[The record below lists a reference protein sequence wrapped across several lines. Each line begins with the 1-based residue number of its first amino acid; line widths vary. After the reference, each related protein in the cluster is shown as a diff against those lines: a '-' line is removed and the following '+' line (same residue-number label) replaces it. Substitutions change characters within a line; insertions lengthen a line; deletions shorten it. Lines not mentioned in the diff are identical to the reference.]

1 MIKKQIFY
9 VFLVLFLR
17 FAAPINAQCGDGL
30 PHTINLI
37 VLMNQKFINQFGGG
51 NAEVARQDAISK
63 AQAGAAVLN
72 TALSTTAFSDLSF
85 RVVFAPI
92 APVPSINAGG
102 NEDFLNKV
110 KNFYDNA
117 FPCIPGTVLFFCPGD
132 LTGGNYAVYG
142 GGICGYSSGFE
153 SNSIAH
159 EICHTV
165 FEFDHANIDPA
176 CSGSAPCTG
185 NSVTDNFMCAA
196 AGPAVALLP
205 CHLTQLGLKFSPGSN
220 LCGSTLGLIPQEPLL
235 DQPNFTCPPDPTMS
249 FSTTVKSLI
258 RGCNNDRSNPMYTI
272 TVVGGTSKKI
282 ESRIRVE
289 YNINGFQYILADNP
303 EFNGNATTNDP
314 KTNRLSRLDAS
325 GNEIIFDLNIGEQ
338 KTFMFKLKY
347 DPADTTPLAFNAA
360 LKPVAILTFKDDI
373 TGAVGF
379 VTKSIQQK
387 KFIAIS
393 GVNPSFFAN
402 EPLIIN
408 SDVKFTEDKFFSA
421 PDILVKK
428 GAQIWFE
435 NKAANFITTQTTIE
449 GCGAMW
455 KGIKSTNA
463 TITMDNEVIK
473 DAQVGIRLEGGSTG
487 TISGTTFDNNNI
499 GIEIPDKGV
508 AAAANVA
515 LSANKFFFTRS
526 AFKPSYSTA
535 QDPPPFERSYAG
547 IQMVNQNAFSLT
559 DAGGQT
565 MFMNQRNGII
575 ANNSNLSINGC
586 NFKSIVHSPG
596 SPFAV
601 GKCISSTG
609 GSLSAARNMIE
620 NSDIGIYAIAS
631 QLKLRSNVADKVVS
645 GVISELCNNIEIKE
659 NNIKAKDFGIL
670 TTFANPLYGETMVSG
685 NVITLTG
692 NNDGVAIRSG
702 GSFLMGNNTGYKING
717 NFVSLLQGRSG
728 IEMGETVDSEIALNS
743 ISIAGAGEERY
754 GIRLEGGNNLNV
766 SENNISGSG
775 TADGLAQRGIYGIH
789 PNRSTFRC
797 NYTNNTTYGLNFAGT
812 CVGKNALN
820 INTNTMVSHN
830 NGLLLGLPGNGN
842 AVVGEQTHRGNLW
855 TGSYG
860 DAGARFTGDPLA
872 SVASLFRVD
881 NIANT
886 NYLPDFVN
894 PTGWFI
900 DQNAQGNTLICTPAG
915 LVSNEETS
923 AHDIRI
929 TQGQIV
935 GINDGG
941 LMEWMAKRRLYE
953 RVTEESAFT
962 PNTPSL
968 TTFMG
973 QATTGQVG
981 AFGNI
986 PVQIRQAMAV
996 PASTQTTLANY
1007 GNTSLTYQ
1015 TSIADVDRQII
1026 ATKDSA
1032 TLVGLFAQR
1041 STILQS
1047 AGQTMQ
1053 AIQTTVNALS
1063 ASRQTA
1069 LNAVGTQ
1076 INALN
1081 PTTIYQTNEKTVQ
1094 DIWVTTVGAGSVA
1107 LSDIQTSTLQS
1118 IAIQC
1123 PLIGG
1128 DAVLKAR
1135 LLLQASSTTPLFFS
1149 DDKAC
1154 AGAGGRN
1161 SANTGGI
1168 FASPFTVVPN
1178 PANDMVTIQ
1187 YDAAAGNPS
1196 LILSVRNSVGQ
1207 LVTSQ
1212 IIPPSDTVTPINV
1225 SNWPEG
1231 LYFFQMNGGTA
1242 QKVVVQHK

>member
-37 VLMNQKFINQFGGG
+37 VLMNQKFIDQYGGG
-51 NAEVARQDAISK
+51 NVENARQDAINK
-63 AQAGAAVLN
+63 TQAAATALN
-72 TALSTTAFSDLSF
+72 TALSTTAFSDISF
-85 RVVFAPI
+85 RVVFAPNI
-92 APVPSINAGG
+92 IVPLVNNSSD
-102 NEDFLNKV
+102 DFYLKQV

-117 FPCIPGTVLFFCPGD
+117 FPCVPGTVVYFCPGQLD
-132 LTGGNYAVYG
+132 QGNYGVLD
-142 GGICGYSSGFE
+142 GGICGIALGFE
-153 SNSIAH
+153 TNGIAH
-159 EICHTV
+159 EIS
-165 FEFDHANIDPA
+165 HAILNLIHADADPTCA
-176 CSGSAPCTG
+176 TPCPG
-185 NSVTDNFMCAA
+185 NFMCSS
-196 AGPAVALLP
+196 AGPAITFLG
-205 CHLTQLGLKFSPGSN
+205 CQLTSLGMSFSPGSN
-220 LCGSTLGLIPQEPLL
+220 KCGSTLGLIPQEPLL
-235 DQPNFTCPPDPTMS
+235 NQPDFICPPGPSMS

-272 TVVGGTSKKI
+272 TVIGGTTKTT
-282 ESRIRVE
+282 ENRIRVE
-289 YNINGFQYILADNP
+289 YNTNGFQYVLADNP
-303 EFNGNATTNDP
+303 EFNGNAPTSTANI
-314 KTNRLSRLDAS
+314 NRLSRLNAS
-325 GNEIIFDLNIGEQ
+325 GNEIIFDLEIGAQ

-347 DPADTTPLAFNAA
+347 DPADTTSDIFSVN
-360 LKPVAILTFKDDI
+360 LKPKATLSFRNSSGQTSSIER
-373 TGAVGF
+373 
-379 VTKSIQQK
+379 SIQQRIFK
-387 KFIAIS
+387 AIS
-393 GVNPSFFAN
+393 GVNPSFQAT
-402 EPLIIN
+402 ESLIIN
-408 SDVKFTEDKFFSA
+408 SDVKFTTTKSFA
-421 PDILVKK
+421 NTDILVKK

-435 NKAANFITTQTTIE
+435 NCEAKFLQTQTSFE

-463 TITMDNEVIK
+463 IITMDNEVIK

-515 LSANKFFFTRS
+515 LSANKFFFTRA

-535 QDPPPFERSYAG
+535 QDPPPFERSYTG
-547 IQMVNQNAFSLT
+547 IQMVNQSAFSLT

-586 NFKSIVHSPG
+586 SFKSIVHSPG

-620 NSDIGIYAIAS
+620 NSDIGIYAIGS

-645 GVISELCNNIEIKE
+645 GVISELCNNIEIIE
-659 NNIKAKDFGIL
+659 NTIRAKDFGVL
-670 TTFANPLYGETMVSG
+670 ATFANPLYGETMVSR
-685 NVITLTG
+685 NTITLSG

-754 GIRLEGGNNLNV
+754 GIRLEGGNNLYV

-860 DAGARFTGDPLA
+860 DAGAKHLGGIL
-872 SVASLFRVD
+872 VAPQSLFRVD
-881 NIANT
+881 NVANT
-886 NYLPDFVN
+886 NYLPDVVI
-894 PTGWFI
+894 PTVWFM
-900 DQNAQGNTLICTPAG
+900 DQNAQGNTLTCTPAG

-935 GINDGG
+935 GTNDGG

-953 RVTEESAFT
+953 RVTEESAST

-1053 AIQTTVNALS
+1053 AIQTTVNTLS
-1063 ASRQTA
+1063 TSRQTA

-1107 LSDIQTSTLQS
+1107 LSDIQASTLQS
-1118 IAIQC
+1118 IATQC

-1149 DDKAC
+1149 DDKTC

-1168 FASPFTVVPN
+1168 FAAPFTVVPN

-1187 YDAAAGNPS
+1187 YDAAAGNSS
-1196 LILSVRNSVGQ
+1196 LVLSIRNSVGQ